1 MPCRHNEKPVLG
13 PWRAE
18 YWAYVGHKQ
27 DENGVPTDPIRRW
40 RAYNRPHH
48 HIHSG
53 DKYDFEYLAPNLKA
67 ANRDQGHG
75 RETFT
80 LRMRNIETGDVIM
93 ADIL

>member
-1 MPCRHNEKPVLG
+1 MPMRKNEHPHLG

-18 YWAYVGHKQ
+18 YYAYVGHKQ
-27 DENGVPTDPIRRW
+27 DENMVPTDPIYRW

-53 DKYDFEYLAPNLKA
+53 DCYAFEYLAPNLKA
-67 ANRDQGHG
+67 AN
-75 RETFT
+75 ETSARSSLV
-80 LRMRNIETGDVIM
+80 LRMRNVETGDIIL